1 MVSDTVLGAAIG
13 VSGAVTGALLSGLFN
28 WFSTKQQLESQR
40 ENFQIRQQAETERR
54 RGEYYLQQKVEAL
67 MTLYAVLESARR
79 EYKRTVDTAVHA
91 GISEDEY
98 EEVIDRYHEY
108 EQAMDRAAVFLG
120 EEQHERLLEVLDIL
134 HTTNSLLDREI
145 DNPEQSDYSEFGIS
159 EYNDRFDA
167 AEDMLKGEIKE
178 PVEALEKEHTSDM

>member
-1 MVSDTVLGAAIG
+1 MVSDTLFGAIIG
-13 VSGAVTGALLSGLFN
+13 GGGVIIGSLFSGLFN

-40 ENFQIRQQAETERR
+40 ENLQIRQRAETERR

-67 MTLYAVLESARR
+67 MTLYAVLESTRR

-98 EEVIDRYHEY
+98 EEVIDWYHEY
-108 EQAMDRAAVFLG
+108 EQAIGRAAVFLD
-120 EEQHERLLEVLDIL
+120 EEQHETLLEVLDIL
-134 HTTNSLLDREI
+134 HTTNPLLNREI
-145 DNPEQSDYSEFGIS
+145 DNPKEGDYDEFGLS